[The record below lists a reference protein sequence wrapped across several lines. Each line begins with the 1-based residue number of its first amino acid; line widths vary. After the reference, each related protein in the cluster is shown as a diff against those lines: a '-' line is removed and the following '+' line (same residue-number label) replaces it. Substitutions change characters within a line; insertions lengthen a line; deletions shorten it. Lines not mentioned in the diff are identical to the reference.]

1 MKKLE
6 KIVKKEQNDFDDA
19 SGTGSSNVKLV
30 YDKLMRTLGN
40 MKKVTKEHQK
50 VMIDSSNYKSAS
62 DESTRAIK
70 TNMMKKDMLSKIC
83 DTFLNNNFELYH
95 KHEMMLDDEKK

>member
-6 KIVKKEQNDFDDA
+6 KIVKKEQNDFDDC
-19 SGTGSSNVKLV
+19 SGTGSTNVKLV

-40 MKKVTKEHQK
+40 MRKVTKEHQK

-62 DESTRAIK
+62 DESLRLIK
-70 TNMMKKDMLSKIC
+70 
-83 DTFLNNNFELYH
+83 
-95 KHEMMLDDEKK
+95 